1 VFLVHQEEKKRL
13 MVKTLIGEKIT
24 WNNIEQKTCAKAII
38 PIKEK
43 TLLILSSYYW
53 VYIPS

>member
-53 VYIPS
+53 VYRPS